1 MTLTELATRLG
12 LALAL
17 GFVIGLQRGWKERDE
32 GEGHRA
38 AGLRTFSL
46 IGLLGGIFGILSLE
60 GDRILIAAGF
70 AESTVVPR
78 PARPVDFPT
87 GHVDLT
93 NYDIPAFIRYGDG
106 DYPPRRG
113 N

>member
-1 MTLTELATRLG
+1 M
-12 LALAL
+12 
-17 GFVIGLQRGWKERDE
+17 
-32 GEGHRA
+32 
-38 AGLRTFSL
+38 
-46 IGLLGGIFGILSLE
+46 
-60 GDRILIAAGF
+60 
-70 AESTVVPR
+70 VPR